1 MTSRA
6 MPAITPPAMRLVFG
20 GGEEDGAGEVV
31 ELPADTVTVSS
42 AAETVV
48 TVCIW
53 EGEDVVIAAE
63 LGVVEPRNTVAEAV
77 TVIAVCVCEDEGVV
91 EGLVVELEDVHCAPE
106 KW

>member
-1 MTSRA
+1 M
-6 MPAITPPAMRLVFG
+6 
-20 GGEEDGAGEVV
+20 
-31 ELPADTVTVSS
+31 ADTVTVSN

-48 TVCIW
+48 IVRIW

-91 EGLVVELEDVHCAPE
+91 EGLVVELGDVVLDVGEAGIAGSSTSVV
-106 KW
+106 